1 MPESAVP
8 GTSTGE
14 DLPSLAGQLIEATF
28 TVGDE
33 SRRLFERATWL
44 DREYGE
50 ALGQDGAFPAGM
62 VEGFHLLS
70 LLDAVI
76 HPFFKFSPE
85 RWVSWNYGLDRVRFI
100 RPVVDTDE
108 LHLRAEIAEVKAKE
122 PGYLVRFDC
131 AIHAE
136 RPEGLVLVAVADW
149 LAFVTARTDS

>member
-1 MPESAVP
+1 MSEAAVP
-8 GTSTGE
+8 GISASE
-14 DLPSLAGQLIEATF
+14 DLAVLVGRVIETRF

-50 ALGQDGAFPAGM
+50 ALGQGGAFPAGM

-70 LLDAVI
+70 LLDAVT
-76 HPFFKFSPE
+76 HPFFEFSPE

-108 LHLRAEIAEVKAKE
+108 LLLRAEIAEVKAKD
-122 PGYLVRFDC
+122 PGYLIRFDC
-131 AIHAE
+131 AIYAE
-136 RPEGLVLVAVADW
+136 RADELVLVAVADW
-149 LAFVTARTDS
+149 LAFVTPRMDA